1 MCSHDELLPSQY
13 DRARAEFITGDTRD
27 VLTRGAEQSRA
38 RFRADA
44 ISDGCCGPSLLDR
57 TGGMSVQ
64 RPTRRTLAR
73 LAALATALAGTVMA
87 ARADDARLIAPAAQA
102 TILADLKTPAA
113 GSNHADVTI
122 VEWFDYDCP
131 FCRRTHPHLQD
142 ALRTDPNLRIVYKE
156 WPVFGEVSEYAAQS
170 ALAAN
175 WQGRYLQAHDAL
187 ISTPDAIAD
196 RSHVDSTLMAAGI
209 DMAQLSRDR
218 HAHAREIAAILARSV
233 SEATQLGLKGTPG
246 FLIGRQFVSRSL
258 DLPQLRQ
265 LIVHTRAQ

>member
-1 MCSHDELLPSQY
+1 
-13 DRARAEFITGDTRD
+13 
-27 VLTRGAEQSRA
+27 
-38 RFRADA
+38 
-44 ISDGCCGPSLLDR
+44 
-57 TGGMSVQ
+57 
-64 RPTRRTLAR
+64 
-73 LAALATALAGTVMA
+73 MA
-87 ARADDARLIAPAAQA
+87 ARADDPRLITPAAQDR
-102 TILADLKTPAA
+102 ILADLKMPAA
-113 GSNHADVTI
+113 GSKNADVTI

-131 FCRRTHPHLQD
+131 FCRKTHPHLQD

-170 ALAAN
+170 ALAAS

-196 RSHVDSTLMAAGI
+196 RAHVDSTLRAAGI

-218 HAHAREIAAILARSV
+218 QAHVREIAGILARSAN
-233 SEATQLGLKGTPG
+233 EAALLGLRGTPG

-265 LIVHTRAQ
+265 LIAYARAPR